1 VAVKRRIHKTASG
14 RWVVVAPDSSRYS
27 SVHLN
32 REEAMATAKAIVYH
46 AGGGEIV
53 IEERDGKTET
63 EQVE

>member
-1 VAVKRRIHKTASG
+1 
-14 RWVVVAPDSSRYS
+14 
-27 SVHLN
+27 
-32 REEAMATAKAIVYH
+32 MATAKAIVYH